1 MAATLQ
7 LTKRVDVNSP
17 DNSNSNSGA
26 LYLTDQTLICA
37 LGQETNPPV
46 ARWFRSTD
54 HGTTWSEVASSLGG
68 LHNNPSFGCHFPT
81 NVAVAPT
88 AELDF
93 ATGGIVRSTD
103 HGSTWTEVL
112 SRVGPTTPPFRTVVC
127 KQIISYERTKG
138 IAIGQFGAAAAGP
151 WIHTMTTAD
160 AGATWQDGVSI
171 FRQNNG
177 TWGTII
183 ANLGSGSFVAMAD
196 TQTADPDKN
205 KVWKSTDYGATWS
218 TIATLPVPS
227 GTNFLKPYAI
237 TILTPLIWLISG
249 LHNPSAVANIPA
261 LYRTTD
267 GGASWS
273 RISSSVITNWPADGN
288 PVTIAEVKRITKDA
302 AIFAAR
308 SDATGSIPPWWM
320 SNDQGATWD
329 QIAVTGGTGIPNF
342 ANGVGAIVTSQS
354 GKIILPLFAAAGG
367 GAHLQ
372 IWTGEIDC

>member
-1 MAATLQ
+1 MNLAITL
-7 LTKRVDVNSP
+7 RVDVNSP
-17 DNSNSNSGA
+17 DNANHNSGA
-26 LYLTDQTLICA
+26 LFLTDQTILCA

-54 HGTTWSEVASSLGG
+54 GGAAWTEVTSSMGG
-68 LHNNPSFGCHFPT
+68 LHNNNSFGCHFPE
-81 NVAVAPT
+81 NVAVAPS

-93 ATGGIVRSTD
+93 ATCGIVRSIN
-103 HGSTWTEVL
+103 HGGSWNTVFQ
-112 SRVGPTTPPFRTVVC
+112 RNGPVTPPFRTVVC

-138 IAIGQFGAAAAGP
+138 IAVGQFGASAAGP
-151 WIHTMTTAD
+151 WIHTITTAD

-183 ANLGSGSFVAMAD
+183 ANLGGGSFVAMAD
-196 TQTADPDKN
+196 TQTVDPDKN
-205 KVWKSTDYGATWS
+205 KVWKSTDHGATWAILS
-218 TIATLPVPS
+218 TLPVPS

-237 TILTPLIWLISG
+237 TILTDQIWLISG

-267 GGASWS
+267 AGATWT
-273 RISSSVITNWPADGN
+273 RISSSVIANWPADGN
-288 PVTIAEVKRITKDA
+288 PVTIGEVKRITRDA
-302 AIFAAR
+302 AIMAAR
-308 SDATGSIPPWWM
+308 SDAAGSIPPWWM

-329 QIAVTGGTGIPNF
+329 QITISGGAAIPSF

-372 IWTGEIDC
+372 IWTGEIEC